1 MGPELLTAESLLDVY
16 RALLSWLGVLMTWMS
31 GLLVALSA
39 LGAILYVGLLWE
51 QRDAGRRTSPRRG
64 WIDAEWGRSEKKK
77 RAKSYK
83 LTRKGSGW
91 SPTSAV
97 SE

>member
-16 RALLSWLGVLMTWMS
+16 RALLSWLGVLMTWI
-31 GLLVALSA
+31 GGVLVALSA
-39 LGAILYVGLLWE
+39 LGAILYVGLLSE
-51 QRDAGRRTSPRRG
+51 HREAGRCTSPRRG

-77 RAKSYK
+77 RAKSDK
-83 LTRKGSGW
+83 LTRKRSEW
-91 SPTSAV
+91 SPASTV